1 MQGYVNAVVS
11 VSGLRGLPFLHGWFI
26 SQLLQK
32 LQAVCTDMA
41 GFDSS
46 FDGAA
51 GLLAVAAVVEPALAD
66 EAAHI
71 GEIVGQGGYL
81 KMV

>member
-1 MQGYVNAVVS
+1 M
-11 VSGLRGLPFLHGWFI
+11 
-26 SQLLQK
+26 QK

-51 GLLAVAAVVEPALAD
+51 GLLSVAAVVEPALAD
-66 EAAHI
+66 EGAHI
-71 GEIVGQGGYL
+71 GEVVGQGGYL
-81 KMV
+81 KMVQAELLQAGGVDDAGGFV

>member
-1 MQGYVNAVVS
+1 
-11 VSGLRGLPFLHGWFI
+11 
-26 SQLLQK
+26 LQK
-32 LQAVCTDMA
+32 LQAIGTDMA

-66 EAAHI
+66 EATHI
-71 GEIVGQGGYL
+71 GEVVGQGCYL
-81 KMV
+81 KMVQAEFLQTGGIDDAGGFV

>member
-1 MQGYVNAVVS
+1 M
-11 VSGLRGLPFLHGWFI
+11 
-26 SQLLQK
+26 QK

-41 GFDSS
+41 GFNSS

-51 GLLAVAAVVEPALAD
+51 RLLAVAAVVEPALAD

-81 KMV
+81 KMVQAEFLQTGGIDDVGGFV